1 MPESSRSENIIDLYD
16 DVSNPLDGIEEI
28 MLNND
33 WAFDRR
39 DNDQMSVTVTG
50 KSGVYQMAFVWQEEF
65 SAMQFCCAPDIT
77 IHPSKMDE
85 AAKVLN
91 QINSTLWLG
100 HFDVRSESL
109 SGNDNIDHKTAYVP
123 CFRHTSLFRGMN
135 ETSGVDHI
143 EDLIDIALAEC
154 ERYAMTFELLSKVNN
169 QDIPISTAH
178 INLAMMDVA
187 GQS

>member
-1 MPESSRSENIIDLYD
+1 MLNEQNQIDLYN

-33 WAFDRR
+33 WTFDRR
-39 DNDQMSVTVTG
+39 NEDELTVHVSG
-50 KSGVYQMAFVWQEEF
+50 KLGAYKMAFIWQEDF

-77 IHPSKMDE
+77 LNVSKLDE
-85 AAKVLN
+85 AARIMN
-91 QINSTLWLG
+91 RINTTLWLG
-100 HFDVRSESL
+100 HFDVRAQDAINGVAGAL
-109 SGNDNIDHKTAYVP
+109 VP

-135 ETSGVDHI
+135 ECSGVEHI

-154 ERYAMTFELLSKVNN
+154 ERYHMTFDLLSKT
-169 QDIPISTAH
+169 STQGRND

>member
-1 MPESSRSENIIDLYD
+1 MSKTHPNAREENIIDLYD
-16 DVSNPLDGIEEI
+16 EVSNPLDAIEEV

-33 WAFDRR
+33 WTFDRPFM
-39 DNDQMSVTVTG
+39 DQLSVTVAG
-50 KSGVYQMAFVWQEEF
+50 KSTTFNLAFIWQEDF
-65 SAMQFCCAPDIT
+65 SALQFCCAPDIT
-77 IHPSKMDE
+77 IHPTKMDE

-109 SGNDNIDHKTAYVP
+109 SENDKTAYVP

-135 ETSGVDHI
+135 DTSGLAHM
-143 EDLIDIALAEC
+143 EDLIDIAIAEC
-154 ERYAMTFELLSKVNN
+154 ERYAMTFELF
-169 QDIPISTAH
+169 STLNSQKKTD

-187 GQS
+187 GRS